1 MAKFKYLEP
10 ADLAEALTL
19 LKTYGDEARVI
30 AGGQSLLILI
40 RQGLMRPQVLISLH
54 RIPQLRKIK
63 FDERQVA
70 LGAMATQ
77 RQISSDD
84 RIRSALPALAEAASR
99 VGSIHVQN
107 LGTVGGNISHAE
119 PNGDSAPALISLGA
133 SVLATSQRGE
143 RSIPLDHFFR
153 GPFENVLEA
162 EEMVTRVHVPLPAD
176 GASSIYVKHVQR
188 AVDRLYENITV
199 DIAGNHQAQVRVER
213 QDLDEMLGNLVENA
227 AKYGGGRVFVT
238 VEPKG
243 ATVDI
248 LVEDDG
254 PGIPEERRGE
264 LFTRGARL
272 DTTGKP
278 GTGLGLAIVR
288 DVAEIYGGGIRLEE
302 SEDLGGLLARLT
314 LPAG

>member
-54 RIPQLRKIK
+54 RIPQLREIK

-84 RIRSALPALAEAASR
+84 RIRSAVPALAEAASR

-133 SVLATSQRGE
+133 SVLATSHRGE

-188 AVDRLYENITV
+188 AVDRATV
-199 DIAGNHQAQVRVER
+199 GVGVQLRIDGAGVCTDARLGVGGAAPSPFRATRAEALLER
-213 QDLDEMLGNLVENA
+213 EKISDALMDAVA
-227 AKYGGGRVFVT
+227 AAVSAMCDPLEDSHGPADYKRKMAGVFV
-238 VEPKG
+238 KR
-243 ATVDI
+243 A
-248 LVEDDG
+248 L
-254 PGIPEERRGE
+254 R
-264 LFTRGARL
+264 A
-272 DTTGKP
+272 
-278 GTGLGLAIVR
+278 
-288 DVAEIYGGGIRLEE
+288 
-302 SEDLGGLLARLT
+302 LLAQRRS
-314 LPAG
+314 PGR

>member
-54 RIPQLRKIK
+54 RIPQLREIK

-84 RIRSALPALAEAASR
+84 RIRSAVPALAEAASR

-133 SVLATSQRGE
+133 SVLATSHRGE

-188 AVDRLYENITV
+188 AVDRATV
-199 DIAGNHQAQVRVER
+199 SVGVQLRIDGAGVCTDARLGVGGAAPSPFRATRAEALLER
-213 QDLDEMLGNLVENA
+213 EKISDALMDAVA
-227 AKYGGGRVFVT
+227 AAVSAMCDPLEDSHGPAEYKRKMAGVFV
-238 VEPKG
+238 KR
-243 ATVDI
+243 A
-248 LVEDDG
+248 L
-254 PGIPEERRGE
+254 R
-264 LFTRGARL
+264 A
-272 DTTGKP
+272 
-278 GTGLGLAIVR
+278 
-288 DVAEIYGGGIRLEE
+288 
-302 SEDLGGLLARLT
+302 LLAQRRS
-314 LPAG
+314 PGR

>member
-54 RIPQLRKIK
+54 RIPQLREIK

-84 RIRSALPALAEAASR
+84 RIRSAVPALAEAASR

-133 SVLATSQRGE
+133 SVLATSHRGE

-162 EEMVTRVHVPLPAD
+162 EEMVTLVHVPLPAD

-188 AVDRLYENITV
+188 AVDRATV
-199 DIAGNHQAQVRVER
+199 GVGVQLRIDGAGVCTDARLGVGGAAPSPFRATRAEALLER
-213 QDLDEMLGNLVENA
+213 EKISDALMDAVA
-227 AKYGGGRVFVT
+227 AAVSAMCDPLEDSHGPAEYKRKMAGVFV
-238 VEPKG
+238 KR
-243 ATVDI
+243 A
-248 LVEDDG
+248 L
-254 PGIPEERRGE
+254 R
-264 LFTRGARL
+264 A
-272 DTTGKP
+272 
-278 GTGLGLAIVR
+278 
-288 DVAEIYGGGIRLEE
+288 
-302 SEDLGGLLARLT
+302 LLAQRRS
-314 LPAG
+314 PGR